1 MSHNTTSAGIATSVA
16 PEDGLKVPV
25 AETNVVETQIDYDA
39 TEEIDEE
46 YLNKPGYI
54 RFYRGV
60 LCQMLLFG
68 AVSFVGPALAD
79 AMSNLGGNGLSDP
92 NLANL
97 AQALNYAGTALMTFF
112 GGPLV
117 NKLGVRWACLINAVC
132 FPLTGSASYVV
143 AKGGPGWYLVF
154 AKIVTGLTNGFV
166 YVSEG
171 AAMLTYPRLH
181 ERGKYLSIWSGMRN
195 SGSILG
201 GIVALVTNY
210 KTAGA
215 GGVAWSTYI
224 VFMTLE
230 STGWIW
236 ALLLTPS
243 EKVRRNDGTRVPIS
257 HKISWAEELKALIKH
272 FSNRRLW
279 LIAAPAFYSFFFL
292 APFGTYLTVH
302 FSVRARA
309 LSSFLAPTTAVATTL
324 VYGRFLDLKSLS
336 QKKKAWIG
344 MIIWLVPQ
352 IAALVWVNVK
362 QWTLPKS
369 TAFDYTID
377 SGLWGRAYFCY
388 LVMFASGYWCQVY
401 LYWCLST
408 FSTDLK
414 ASTRTGGL
422 FRACECVGQTVS
434 FAIGSNKAR
443 LSALMALNA
452 ALIVPAVISLAGLI
466 SIIPAAPAA
475 VDDMVDTEVVEQ
487 ADQKHV

>member
-1 MSHNTTSAGIATSVA
+1 MSHGVTTANIATGVA
-16 PEDGLKVPV
+16 PEDGIKQPF
-25 AETNVVETQIDYDA
+25 AETNVIETQIEYDDS
-39 TEEIDEE
+39 EEIDEQ
-46 YLNKPGYI
+46 YLSKPKYI

-97 AQALNYAGTALMTFF
+97 AQALNYAGTCLMTFF

-154 AKIVTGLTNGFV
+154 AKVVTGLTNGFV

-236 ALLLTPS
+236 ALLLSPS

-257 HKISWAEELKALIKH
+257 RKITWAEEMRALIKH
-272 FSNRRLW
+272 FGNKRLW

-292 APFGTYLTVH
+292 APFGTYLAVH

-309 LSSFLAPTTAVATTL
+309 LSSFLAPTTAVITTL
-324 VYGRFLDLKSLS
+324 MYGRFLDLKSLS
-336 QKKKAWIG
+336 PKKKAWYG
-344 MIIWLVPQ
+344 AAIWLAPN

-362 QWTLPKS
+362 QWSLPKS
-369 TAFDYTID
+369 TAYDYTVD
-377 SGLWGRAYFCY
+377 SGLWSRAYFCY
-388 LVMFASGYWCQVY
+388 LVMFASGYWCQIY
-401 LYWCLST
+401 LYWTLST

-422 FRACECVGQTVS
+422 FRACECAGQTVS
-434 FAIGSNKAR
+434 FAIGSDKSR
-443 LSALMALNA
+443 LSILLALNA
-452 ALIVPAVISLAGLI
+452 ALVVPAVISLIGLI
-466 SIIPAAPAA
+466 SIIPDAPSATDDIADAQPTEA
-475 VDDMVDTEVVEQ
+475 VDSKT
-487 ADQKHV
+487 